1 MVENRTAQFLASDL
15 VKNIRKNHGASILD
29 TASERAVEVRPRI
42 PTGIF
47 QVDNALSGGFPAGL
61 ISTVYG
67 HKSTGKTTILCRAI
81 GQAQKM
87 CANCW
92 TGPQYDYD
100 TGEIL
105 RDHQCDDFRDPIIAY
120 LDVEGTFDKKWA
132 EAVGVDTSKL
142 LLTVPDYAEQA
153 LDIAEALVR
162 SLEVDIVVIDSIAFL
177 TPTKEI
183 EESSGKALQAEQART
198 VGRGTRK
205 FISALNYCDNRIGR
219 RPTIFFTNQVRMK
232 LGVMFG
238 NPETQPGGFAPGFA
252 AATEVRTS
260 GGKYTMDKETGRPI
274 CVDLKFKVEKNK
286 SADAKMEG
294 EYRMLLS
301 DTSLQSKGDVS
312 DEAEMVKTAIRV
324 GYVERAGNGWSCLDA
339 KFKKKLDLEEKLMK
353 EPLYR
358 QQFRETLLSLL
369 DAETRRRSQ
378 SG

>member
-1 MVENRTAQFLASDL
+1 MVESRTAQFLSSEL
-15 VKNIRKNHGASILD
+15 VKNMRARHGIRVIDVASK
-29 TASERAVEVRPRI
+29 RAVEVQLRI

-47 QVDNALSGGFPAGL
+47 QVDNALAGGFPAGRVN
-61 ISTVYG
+61 TVYG
-67 HKSTGKTTILCRAI
+67 HKSTGKSTILCRTI

-92 TGPQYDYD
+92 TGPKYDYE
-100 TGEIL
+100 TGEVT
-105 RDHQCDDFRDPIIAY
+105 REHDCDDFREPVIVY
-120 LDVEGTFDKKWA
+120 LDVEGTFDKAWA
-132 EAVGVDTSKL
+132 ASVGVDLDKL
-142 LLTVPDYAEQA
+142 LLTIPDYAEQA

-205 FISALNYCDNRIGR
+205 FVAALNYCDNKIGR
-219 RPTIFFTNQVRMK
+219 RPTIFFTNQIRMK

-238 NPETQPGGFAPGFA
+238 NPETQPGGYAPGFA
-252 AATEVRTS
+252 ASTEIRTS
-260 GGKYTMDKETGRPI
+260 GGKYTMDKETGGPL

-286 SADAKMEG
+286 SSGAKMEG
-294 EYRMLLS
+294 EYRLLLA
-301 DTSLQSKGDVS
+301 DTTLQSKGTVS
-312 DEAEMVKTAIRV
+312 DEGAMLKEAIRV
-324 GYVERAGNGWSCLDA
+324 GYVERAGNGWSCLGE
-339 KFKKKLDLEEKLMK
+339 KFKNKALLEEKLMK

-358 QQFRETLLSLL
+358 QRFRETLMSLL
-369 DAETRRRSQ
+369 DVESGRRNQ